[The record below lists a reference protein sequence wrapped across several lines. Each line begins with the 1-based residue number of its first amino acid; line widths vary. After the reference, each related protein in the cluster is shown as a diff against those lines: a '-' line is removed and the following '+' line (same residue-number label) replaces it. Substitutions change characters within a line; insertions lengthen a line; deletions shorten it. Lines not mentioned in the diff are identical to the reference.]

1 MFKDLQDIV
10 EERLLRMM
18 KNNPLR
24 INYYERYQEIVDEY
38 NKENRKD
45 EIAIVFENL
54 MNLVND
60 LDEEQKRY
68 VREGFDSDEE
78 LTMFDLLVKDS
89 LTKEEIKQV
98 KKLAQTMLAKIKA
111 RIHELDRW
119 RDKEETQS
127 IISVMIR
134 DLLWAELPESY
145 DDIAIADY
153 RQQIY
158 EYVYNTYPAA

>member
-1 MFKDLQDIV
+1 
-10 EERLLRMM
+10 MM

-89 LTKEEIKQV
+89 
-98 KKLAQTMLAKIKA
+98 
-111 RIHELDRW
+111 
-119 RDKEETQS
+119 
-127 IISVMIR
+127 
-134 DLLWAELPESY
+134 
-145 DDIAIADY
+145 
-153 RQQIY
+153 
-158 EYVYNTYPAA
+158 